1 MAKSRDILTT
11 GEVARICKVAPR
23 TVSKW
28 FDTGELSGY
37 RIPGSKDRRIPLAEL
52 LLFMEKHGIPRGVLE
67 PEEQRALIVSRG
79 ILNNVDLEKT
89 LAEHNIE
96 VQTVDS
102 AFGAGVFAE
111 RLKPQLIF
119 WEVGADSQE
128 LGRIPSD
135 IRLIANLHKS
145 KVVAMTD
152 GWQDSELEDKGFD
165 ACLNL
170 ALDESGLSGFITKLI
185 NVVKQ
190 RVVGTLR

>member
-111 RLKPQLIF
+111 RLKPQFIF

>member
-89 LAEHNIE
+89 LAEHNIK